1 MTVVQAKTKT
11 SKMIESY
18 LNSQSYQ
25 EEFRAVMCEM
35 LDKFGEE
42 IFNLSGIGEQLDI
55 NQAMKKMANASSVA
69 NGSID
74 SNANAGGTTAVTIAS
89 EFAKPHALIQSYYR
103 LWKWLKKN
111 RGLDIANEFVEAQL
125 SGKIYV
131 NDMHYISYPAPYSYY
146 GKSVIVVKYRG
157 QILYLNMED
166 LFNLFSE
173 YVEILPDRETIDL
186 THVNIQ
192 VLDSGNKFVN
202 LTRVLRHKS
211 HCGLLKFETKNGF
224 TTIVTE
230 DHPVILEDGSEKY
243 ARDIN
248 IGDRL
253 MKSDCKFDIF
263 DSQDNSI
270 DRTKYIIGFVVG
282 DGYKCKGTKGHE
294 NYQLSIKQK
303 DLENHKVY
311 DFIQQECSF
320 SANNI
325 KEDGTGAQMVKFGD
339 KCWTCKNANINYGAQ
354 NKVMPSDIL
363 NWNRNEILS
372 FIAGLIDSDGCV
384 NPKNGMIDIRIAAYS
399 VVQQVAE
406 ILRSLGFKRVRTS
419 LMDITQKSYQFKS
432 NLDMYRV
439 SFVVDENSLDLVSYS
454 DKLSAKRDLV
464 LRERGVDGRFET
476 NEVLKIRSM
485 EEEYV
490 YDITTETGHFH
501 CQGLIQ
507 HNCYNHSCLTIA
519 QKGLIGLD
527 TKNDT
532 KPPKYL
538 RSYFDIREA
547 YLLVAGNSTAGA
559 TGIANLIVVS
569 TIFLKKMIDS
579 GFVDSHVHLNSEEDC
594 WQYYKEELTS
604 FIYRLNQACRGGSQ
618 SLFTNVSIFDKHFLE
633 NIIPNT
639 FVMIDDNVYMTD
651 FETVK
656 RAQEVYI
663 DIMLEEAKRVVHT
676 FPVTTACFSTKLN
689 EGTGK
694 YDIQD
699 KEFLDFIC
707 EKNEATGFINLYGG
721 DTSILSSCCR
731 LRSDTSNQFFNSFG
745 GASDQIGSMG
755 VVAIN
760 LPQLA
765 FRFIKDEEGFET
777 ELADLV
783 TLAQEVNYAKRCLL
797 QSSIKK
803 GHLPLYSNGYM
814 DLGKQFSTVGF
825 IGLYEACE
833 IMGYDNTSD
842 EGVKFGLHILD
853 VINTINDEI
862 AHKYKIPV
870 NLEGIPGENTCVKL
884 AVKDKVLGFN
894 NQYKMYSNQFIPL
907 SKRCNIF
914 DRVKLSG
921 AYDSQCSGGS
931 IMHITIDS
939 KVSKET
945 MKDFVISTLGA
956 GVKYFAFNYKINQ
969 CKDCSHIFVGEH
981 EVCPECGSKEL
992 EKFTRVVGFLTK
1004 ISQWSQT
1011 RQEEDRQGYTL

>member
-25 EEFRAVMCEM
+25 EEFRVVMCEM

-131 NDMHYISYPAPYSYY
+131 NDMHYISYPAPY
-146 GKSVIVVKYRG
+146 
-157 QILYLNMED
+157 
-166 LFNLFSE
+166 
-173 YVEILPDRETIDL
+173 
-186 THVNIQ
+186 
-192 VLDSGNKFVN
+192 
-202 LTRVLRHKS
+202 
-211 HCGLLKFETKNGF
+211 
-224 TTIVTE
+224 
-230 DHPVILEDGSEKY
+230 
-243 ARDIN
+243 
-248 IGDRL
+248 
-253 MKSDCKFDIF
+253 
-263 DSQDNSI
+263 
-270 DRTKYIIGFVVG
+270 
-282 DGYKCKGTKGHE
+282 
-294 NYQLSIKQK
+294 
-303 DLENHKVY
+303 
-311 DFIQQECSF
+311 
-320 SANNI
+320 
-325 KEDGTGAQMVKFGD
+325 
-339 KCWTCKNANINYGAQ
+339 
-354 NKVMPSDIL
+354 
-363 NWNRNEILS
+363 
-372 FIAGLIDSDGCV
+372 
-384 NPKNGMIDIRIAAYS
+384 
-399 VVQQVAE
+399 
-406 ILRSLGFKRVRTS
+406 
-419 LMDITQKSYQFKS
+419 
-432 NLDMYRV
+432 
-439 SFVVDENSLDLVSYS
+439 
-454 DKLSAKRDLV
+454 
-464 LRERGVDGRFET
+464 
-476 NEVLKIRSM
+476 
-485 EEEYV
+485 
-490 YDITTETGHFH
+490 
-501 CQGLIQ
+501 
-507 HNCYNHSCLTIA
+507 CYNHSCLTIA

-538 RSYFDIREA
+538 RSYFDIMEA

-765 FRFIKDEEGFET
+765 FRFIGDEEGFET

>member
-55 NQAMKKMANASSVA
+55 NQAMKKMVNASSVA

-89 EFAKPHALIQSYYR
+89 AFAKPHALSQSYYR

-131 NDMHYISYPAPYSYY
+131 NDMHYISYPISYC
-146 GKSVIVVKYRG
+146 
-157 QILYLNMED
+157 
-166 LFNLFSE
+166 F
-173 YVEILPDRETIDL
+173 
-186 THVNIQ
+186 
-192 VLDSGNKFVN
+192 
-202 LTRVLRHKS
+202 
-211 HCGLLKFETKNGF
+211 
-224 TTIVTE
+224 
-230 DHPVILEDGSEKY
+230 
-243 ARDIN
+243 
-248 IGDRL
+248 
-253 MKSDCKFDIF
+253 
-263 DSQDNSI
+263 
-270 DRTKYIIGFVVG
+270 
-282 DGYKCKGTKGHE
+282 
-294 NYQLSIKQK
+294 
-303 DLENHKVY
+303 
-311 DFIQQECSF
+311 
-320 SANNI
+320 
-325 KEDGTGAQMVKFGD
+325 
-339 KCWTCKNANINYGAQ
+339 
-354 NKVMPSDIL
+354 
-363 NWNRNEILS
+363 
-372 FIAGLIDSDGCV
+372 
-384 NPKNGMIDIRIAAYS
+384 
-399 VVQQVAE
+399 
-406 ILRSLGFKRVRTS
+406 
-419 LMDITQKSYQFKS
+419 
-432 NLDMYRV
+432 
-439 SFVVDENSLDLVSYS
+439 
-454 DKLSAKRDLV
+454 
-464 LRERGVDGRFET
+464 
-476 NEVLKIRSM
+476 
-485 EEEYV
+485 
-490 YDITTETGHFH
+490 
-501 CQGLIQ
+501 
-507 HNCYNHSCLTIA
+507 NHSCLTIA

-538 RSYFDIREA
+538 RSYFDIMEA

-803 GHLPLYSNGYM
+803 GHLPLYSIGYM

>member
-131 NDMHYISYPAPYSYY
+131 NDMHYISYPAPY
-146 GKSVIVVKYRG
+146 
-157 QILYLNMED
+157 
-166 LFNLFSE
+166 
-173 YVEILPDRETIDL
+173 
-186 THVNIQ
+186 
-192 VLDSGNKFVN
+192 
-202 LTRVLRHKS
+202 
-211 HCGLLKFETKNGF
+211 
-224 TTIVTE
+224 
-230 DHPVILEDGSEKY
+230 
-243 ARDIN
+243 
-248 IGDRL
+248 
-253 MKSDCKFDIF
+253 
-263 DSQDNSI
+263 
-270 DRTKYIIGFVVG
+270 
-282 DGYKCKGTKGHE
+282 
-294 NYQLSIKQK
+294 
-303 DLENHKVY
+303 
-311 DFIQQECSF
+311 
-320 SANNI
+320 
-325 KEDGTGAQMVKFGD
+325 
-339 KCWTCKNANINYGAQ
+339 
-354 NKVMPSDIL
+354 
-363 NWNRNEILS
+363 
-372 FIAGLIDSDGCV
+372 
-384 NPKNGMIDIRIAAYS
+384 
-399 VVQQVAE
+399 
-406 ILRSLGFKRVRTS
+406 
-419 LMDITQKSYQFKS
+419 
-432 NLDMYRV
+432 
-439 SFVVDENSLDLVSYS
+439 
-454 DKLSAKRDLV
+454 
-464 LRERGVDGRFET
+464 
-476 NEVLKIRSM
+476 
-485 EEEYV
+485 
-490 YDITTETGHFH
+490 
-501 CQGLIQ
+501 
-507 HNCYNHSCLTIA
+507 CYNHSCLTIA

-538 RSYFDIREA
+538 RCYFDIMEA

>member
-55 NQAMKKMANASSVA
+55 NQAMKKMVNASSVA

-131 NDMHYISYPAPYSYY
+131 NDMHYISYPAPY
-146 GKSVIVVKYRG
+146 
-157 QILYLNMED
+157 
-166 LFNLFSE
+166 
-173 YVEILPDRETIDL
+173 
-186 THVNIQ
+186 
-192 VLDSGNKFVN
+192 
-202 LTRVLRHKS
+202 
-211 HCGLLKFETKNGF
+211 
-224 TTIVTE
+224 
-230 DHPVILEDGSEKY
+230 
-243 ARDIN
+243 
-248 IGDRL
+248 
-253 MKSDCKFDIF
+253 
-263 DSQDNSI
+263 
-270 DRTKYIIGFVVG
+270 
-282 DGYKCKGTKGHE
+282 
-294 NYQLSIKQK
+294 
-303 DLENHKVY
+303 
-311 DFIQQECSF
+311 
-320 SANNI
+320 
-325 KEDGTGAQMVKFGD
+325 
-339 KCWTCKNANINYGAQ
+339 
-354 NKVMPSDIL
+354 
-363 NWNRNEILS
+363 
-372 FIAGLIDSDGCV
+372 
-384 NPKNGMIDIRIAAYS
+384 
-399 VVQQVAE
+399 
-406 ILRSLGFKRVRTS
+406 
-419 LMDITQKSYQFKS
+419 
-432 NLDMYRV
+432 
-439 SFVVDENSLDLVSYS
+439 
-454 DKLSAKRDLV
+454 
-464 LRERGVDGRFET
+464 
-476 NEVLKIRSM
+476 
-485 EEEYV
+485 
-490 YDITTETGHFH
+490 
-501 CQGLIQ
+501 
-507 HNCYNHSCLTIA
+507 CYNHSCLTIA

-538 RSYFDIREA
+538 RSYFDIMEA

>member
-55 NQAMKKMANASSVA
+55 NQAMKKMVNASSVA

-131 NDMHYISYPAPYSYY
+131 NDMHYISYPAPY
-146 GKSVIVVKYRG
+146 
-157 QILYLNMED
+157 
-166 LFNLFSE
+166 
-173 YVEILPDRETIDL
+173 
-186 THVNIQ
+186 
-192 VLDSGNKFVN
+192 
-202 LTRVLRHKS
+202 
-211 HCGLLKFETKNGF
+211 
-224 TTIVTE
+224 
-230 DHPVILEDGSEKY
+230 
-243 ARDIN
+243 
-248 IGDRL
+248 
-253 MKSDCKFDIF
+253 
-263 DSQDNSI
+263 
-270 DRTKYIIGFVVG
+270 
-282 DGYKCKGTKGHE
+282 
-294 NYQLSIKQK
+294 
-303 DLENHKVY
+303 
-311 DFIQQECSF
+311 
-320 SANNI
+320 
-325 KEDGTGAQMVKFGD
+325 
-339 KCWTCKNANINYGAQ
+339 
-354 NKVMPSDIL
+354 
-363 NWNRNEILS
+363 
-372 FIAGLIDSDGCV
+372 
-384 NPKNGMIDIRIAAYS
+384 
-399 VVQQVAE
+399 
-406 ILRSLGFKRVRTS
+406 
-419 LMDITQKSYQFKS
+419 
-432 NLDMYRV
+432 
-439 SFVVDENSLDLVSYS
+439 
-454 DKLSAKRDLV
+454 
-464 LRERGVDGRFET
+464 
-476 NEVLKIRSM
+476 
-485 EEEYV
+485 
-490 YDITTETGHFH
+490 
-501 CQGLIQ
+501 
-507 HNCYNHSCLTIA
+507 CYNHSCLTIA

-538 RSYFDIREA
+538 RSYFDIMEA

-814 DLGKQFSTVGF
+814 NLGKQFSTVGF

>member
-111 RGLDIANEFVEAQL
+111 RGLDVANEFVEAQL

-131 NDMHYISYPAPYSYY
+131 NDMHYISYPISYC
-146 GKSVIVVKYRG
+146 
-157 QILYLNMED
+157 
-166 LFNLFSE
+166 F
-173 YVEILPDRETIDL
+173 
-186 THVNIQ
+186 
-192 VLDSGNKFVN
+192 
-202 LTRVLRHKS
+202 
-211 HCGLLKFETKNGF
+211 
-224 TTIVTE
+224 
-230 DHPVILEDGSEKY
+230 
-243 ARDIN
+243 
-248 IGDRL
+248 
-253 MKSDCKFDIF
+253 
-263 DSQDNSI
+263 
-270 DRTKYIIGFVVG
+270 
-282 DGYKCKGTKGHE
+282 
-294 NYQLSIKQK
+294 
-303 DLENHKVY
+303 
-311 DFIQQECSF
+311 
-320 SANNI
+320 
-325 KEDGTGAQMVKFGD
+325 
-339 KCWTCKNANINYGAQ
+339 
-354 NKVMPSDIL
+354 
-363 NWNRNEILS
+363 
-372 FIAGLIDSDGCV
+372 
-384 NPKNGMIDIRIAAYS
+384 
-399 VVQQVAE
+399 
-406 ILRSLGFKRVRTS
+406 
-419 LMDITQKSYQFKS
+419 
-432 NLDMYRV
+432 
-439 SFVVDENSLDLVSYS
+439 
-454 DKLSAKRDLV
+454 
-464 LRERGVDGRFET
+464 
-476 NEVLKIRSM
+476 
-485 EEEYV
+485 
-490 YDITTETGHFH
+490 
-501 CQGLIQ
+501 
-507 HNCYNHSCLTIA
+507 NHSCLTIA

-538 RSYFDIREA
+538 RSYFDIMEA

-663 DIMLEEAKRVVHT
+663 DIMLEEAKRVIHT

-707 EKNEATGFINLYGG
+707 EKNEETGFINLYGG

-765 FRFIKDEEGFET
+765 FRFIGDEEGFET

>member
-25 EEFRAVMCEM
+25 EEFRAVMCGM

-131 NDMHYISYPAPYSYY
+131 NDMHYISDPAPY
-146 GKSVIVVKYRG
+146 
-157 QILYLNMED
+157 
-166 LFNLFSE
+166 
-173 YVEILPDRETIDL
+173 
-186 THVNIQ
+186 
-192 VLDSGNKFVN
+192 
-202 LTRVLRHKS
+202 
-211 HCGLLKFETKNGF
+211 
-224 TTIVTE
+224 
-230 DHPVILEDGSEKY
+230 
-243 ARDIN
+243 
-248 IGDRL
+248 
-253 MKSDCKFDIF
+253 
-263 DSQDNSI
+263 
-270 DRTKYIIGFVVG
+270 
-282 DGYKCKGTKGHE
+282 
-294 NYQLSIKQK
+294 
-303 DLENHKVY
+303 
-311 DFIQQECSF
+311 
-320 SANNI
+320 
-325 KEDGTGAQMVKFGD
+325 
-339 KCWTCKNANINYGAQ
+339 
-354 NKVMPSDIL
+354 
-363 NWNRNEILS
+363 
-372 FIAGLIDSDGCV
+372 
-384 NPKNGMIDIRIAAYS
+384 
-399 VVQQVAE
+399 
-406 ILRSLGFKRVRTS
+406 
-419 LMDITQKSYQFKS
+419 
-432 NLDMYRV
+432 
-439 SFVVDENSLDLVSYS
+439 
-454 DKLSAKRDLV
+454 
-464 LRERGVDGRFET
+464 
-476 NEVLKIRSM
+476 
-485 EEEYV
+485 
-490 YDITTETGHFH
+490 
-501 CQGLIQ
+501 
-507 HNCYNHSCLTIA
+507 CYNHSCLTIA

-538 RSYFDIREA
+538 RSYFDIMEA

>member
-131 NDMHYISYPAPYSYY
+131 NDMHYISYPAPY
-146 GKSVIVVKYRG
+146 
-157 QILYLNMED
+157 
-166 LFNLFSE
+166 
-173 YVEILPDRETIDL
+173 
-186 THVNIQ
+186 
-192 VLDSGNKFVN
+192 
-202 LTRVLRHKS
+202 
-211 HCGLLKFETKNGF
+211 
-224 TTIVTE
+224 
-230 DHPVILEDGSEKY
+230 
-243 ARDIN
+243 
-248 IGDRL
+248 
-253 MKSDCKFDIF
+253 
-263 DSQDNSI
+263 
-270 DRTKYIIGFVVG
+270 
-282 DGYKCKGTKGHE
+282 
-294 NYQLSIKQK
+294 
-303 DLENHKVY
+303 
-311 DFIQQECSF
+311 
-320 SANNI
+320 
-325 KEDGTGAQMVKFGD
+325 
-339 KCWTCKNANINYGAQ
+339 
-354 NKVMPSDIL
+354 
-363 NWNRNEILS
+363 
-372 FIAGLIDSDGCV
+372 
-384 NPKNGMIDIRIAAYS
+384 
-399 VVQQVAE
+399 
-406 ILRSLGFKRVRTS
+406 
-419 LMDITQKSYQFKS
+419 
-432 NLDMYRV
+432 
-439 SFVVDENSLDLVSYS
+439 
-454 DKLSAKRDLV
+454 
-464 LRERGVDGRFET
+464 
-476 NEVLKIRSM
+476 
-485 EEEYV
+485 
-490 YDITTETGHFH
+490 
-501 CQGLIQ
+501 
-507 HNCYNHSCLTIA
+507 CYNHSCLTIA

-538 RSYFDIREA
+538 RSYFDIMEA

-689 EGTGK
+689 EETGK

-765 FRFIKDEEGFET
+765 FRFVKDEEGFET

-969 CKDCSHIFVGEH
+969 CKDCSHIFIGEH

>member
-25 EEFRAVMCEM
+25 EEFRVVMCEM

-131 NDMHYISYPAPYSYY
+131 NDMHYISYPAPY
-146 GKSVIVVKYRG
+146 
-157 QILYLNMED
+157 
-166 LFNLFSE
+166 
-173 YVEILPDRETIDL
+173 
-186 THVNIQ
+186 
-192 VLDSGNKFVN
+192 
-202 LTRVLRHKS
+202 
-211 HCGLLKFETKNGF
+211 
-224 TTIVTE
+224 
-230 DHPVILEDGSEKY
+230 
-243 ARDIN
+243 
-248 IGDRL
+248 
-253 MKSDCKFDIF
+253 
-263 DSQDNSI
+263 
-270 DRTKYIIGFVVG
+270 
-282 DGYKCKGTKGHE
+282 
-294 NYQLSIKQK
+294 
-303 DLENHKVY
+303 
-311 DFIQQECSF
+311 
-320 SANNI
+320 
-325 KEDGTGAQMVKFGD
+325 
-339 KCWTCKNANINYGAQ
+339 
-354 NKVMPSDIL
+354 
-363 NWNRNEILS
+363 
-372 FIAGLIDSDGCV
+372 
-384 NPKNGMIDIRIAAYS
+384 
-399 VVQQVAE
+399 
-406 ILRSLGFKRVRTS
+406 
-419 LMDITQKSYQFKS
+419 
-432 NLDMYRV
+432 
-439 SFVVDENSLDLVSYS
+439 
-454 DKLSAKRDLV
+454 
-464 LRERGVDGRFET
+464 
-476 NEVLKIRSM
+476 
-485 EEEYV
+485 
-490 YDITTETGHFH
+490 
-501 CQGLIQ
+501 
-507 HNCYNHSCLTIA
+507 CYNHSCLTIA

-538 RSYFDIREA
+538 RSYFDIMEA

-981 EVCPECGSKEL
+981 EVCPECGSKKL

>member
-25 EEFRAVMCEM
+25 EEFRVVMCEM

-131 NDMHYISYPAPYSYY
+131 NDMHYISYPAPY
-146 GKSVIVVKYRG
+146 
-157 QILYLNMED
+157 
-166 LFNLFSE
+166 
-173 YVEILPDRETIDL
+173 
-186 THVNIQ
+186 
-192 VLDSGNKFVN
+192 
-202 LTRVLRHKS
+202 
-211 HCGLLKFETKNGF
+211 
-224 TTIVTE
+224 
-230 DHPVILEDGSEKY
+230 
-243 ARDIN
+243 
-248 IGDRL
+248 
-253 MKSDCKFDIF
+253 
-263 DSQDNSI
+263 
-270 DRTKYIIGFVVG
+270 
-282 DGYKCKGTKGHE
+282 
-294 NYQLSIKQK
+294 
-303 DLENHKVY
+303 
-311 DFIQQECSF
+311 
-320 SANNI
+320 
-325 KEDGTGAQMVKFGD
+325 
-339 KCWTCKNANINYGAQ
+339 
-354 NKVMPSDIL
+354 
-363 NWNRNEILS
+363 
-372 FIAGLIDSDGCV
+372 
-384 NPKNGMIDIRIAAYS
+384 
-399 VVQQVAE
+399 
-406 ILRSLGFKRVRTS
+406 
-419 LMDITQKSYQFKS
+419 
-432 NLDMYRV
+432 
-439 SFVVDENSLDLVSYS
+439 
-454 DKLSAKRDLV
+454 
-464 LRERGVDGRFET
+464 
-476 NEVLKIRSM
+476 
-485 EEEYV
+485 
-490 YDITTETGHFH
+490 
-501 CQGLIQ
+501 
-507 HNCYNHSCLTIA
+507 CYNHSCLTIA

-538 RSYFDIREA
+538 RSYFDIMEA

-765 FRFIKDEEGFET
+765 FRFIGDEEGFET

-981 EVCPECGSKEL
+981 EACPECGSKEL